1 LHTPICSHQSRTSRP
16 TSLEKRESD
25 DISHSGSI
33 YRPEPGNNHP
43 GRERRSCER
52 HLYERCFCEGRP
64 GYYPDLSYYPA
75 RLGQRLTGSV
85 EAFPALAA
93 IAGVTTHR
101 RLLDPD
107 PRRRQMQSLAATN
120 ISASAQG
127 LGLTKSETPNTGRT
141 TPILCRSATLLPQR
155 RCGLRKLPFAV
166 ASAAPDVRLGGLAPW
181 RIRRLQAF
189 VEEHLS
195 QSIHVADLSGA
206 VGLSVPHFSRAFGLS
221 FGEPPHLYVIQ
232 RRLDRARHL
241 MLTSNMA
248 LSELA
253 VACGFND
260 QAHLCRLFRQH
271 TGRTPAAW
279 RREWRDA
286 IRQGHLIEEWLM
298 KNDFQPVVGHRF
310 NFRAA
315 KNGGLAP

>member
-1 LHTPICSHQSRTSRP
+1 LQK
-16 TSLEKRESD
+16 L
-25 DISHSGSI
+25 
-33 YRPEPGNNHP
+33 
-43 GRERRSCER
+43 
-52 HLYERCFCEGRP
+52 LF
-64 GYYPDLSYYPA
+64 
-75 RLGQRLTGSV
+75 
-85 EAFPALAA
+85 AA
-93 IAGVTTHR
+93 A
-101 RLLDPD
+101 
-107 PRRRQMQSLAATN
+107 
-120 ISASAQG
+120 SASPSIATTVAFDKTG
-127 LGLTKSETPNTGRT
+127 DDFETHVHGTRPSNADRQQSPHEISVHHAEFDRDG
-141 TPILCRSATLLPQR
+141 PAD
-155 RCGLRKLPFAV
+155 KE
-166 ASAAPDVRLGGLAPW
+166 VRLGGLAPW

-195 QSIHVADLSGA
+195 QSIHIADLSGA